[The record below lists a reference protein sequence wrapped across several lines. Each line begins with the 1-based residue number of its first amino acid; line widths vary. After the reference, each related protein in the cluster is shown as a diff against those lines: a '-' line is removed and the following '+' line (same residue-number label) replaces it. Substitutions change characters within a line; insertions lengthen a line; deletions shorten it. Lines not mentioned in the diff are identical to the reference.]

1 MFTLYEVTRRHHT
14 KVHTCIGRLYYTY
27 IGRPIGMTAEEVKGV
42 WRHDQ
47 ND

>member
-1 MFTLYEVTRRHHT
+1 MRCRIDISPKYIHALADYIIHT
-14 KVHTCIGRLYYTY
+14 YSI